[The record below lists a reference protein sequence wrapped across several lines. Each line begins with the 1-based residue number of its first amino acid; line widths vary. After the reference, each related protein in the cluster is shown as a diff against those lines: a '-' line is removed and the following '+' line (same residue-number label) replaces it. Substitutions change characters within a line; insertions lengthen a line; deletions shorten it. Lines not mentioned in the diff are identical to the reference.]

1 MNNKGQVLVMFVLLL
16 PILFLVIYFFISEVY
31 LGNEKKELD
40 RINNKLCNY
49 YKKTGNIEKV
59 LSYGEKIDNK
69 IIITINENENN
80 IEIKLLKEKELFNK
94 KNKIKS
100 KLICE

>member
-16 PILFLVIYFFISEVY
+16 PILFLLIYFFISDVY

-49 YKKTGNIEKV
+49 YKKTNDLKKV
-59 LSYGEKIDNK
+59 LSYGEKMDNK
-69 IIITINENENN
+69 IIITIKENEDN

-100 KLICE
+100 RLICK